1 MNTTFSIKL
10 DKELKKNFLI
20 KAKEKW
26 LNWSIIIR
34 SFMEKV
40 ISNPDILKSNKYL
53 ENLNIKIIN

>member
-10 DKELKKNFLI
+10 DKKLKNNFLI
-20 KAKEKW
+20 LAKKKW

-34 SFMEKV
+34 YFMEKV

-53 ENLNIKIIN
+53 ENLNIKIID